1 MDTKNNPPIL
11 FSPRE
16 NDNGKTP
23 GGGSKEDTTSWI
35 ITGSELTDRSEMLA
49 AKINKVIDTWDSADI
64 EGLPHVLT
72 VRIDERAQAN
82 THQRRIVPMFIVGE
96 NTGQI
101 GFRGNNA
108 LLMKVDSRE
117 KLRDI
122 QKNFVDTGKNAHQ
135 ISAVLDIVP
144 FNPDLDISDPST
156 PYKIAPLHYCNSSL
170 DERALGIIQYEL
182 DRAQLKY

>member
-1 MDTKNNPPIL
+1 MDAKNNPPIL

-35 ITGSELTDRSEMLA
+35 LTESELTDRSEMLT

-72 VRIDERAQAN
+72 VRIDERVQAN

-96 NTGQI
+96 STGQI

-122 QKNFVDTGKNAHQ
+122 QKNFVDTGKNAIKFLQ
-135 ISAVLDIVP
+135 CWISFLLILIWISAILPHRIKSFHYTIAILVLMSGRLV
-144 FNPDLDISDPST
+144 
-156 PYKIAPLHYCNSSL
+156 
-170 DERALGIIQYEL
+170 
-182 DRAQLKY
+182 

>member
-1 MDTKNNPPIL
+1 MI
-11 FSPRE
+11 
-16 NDNGKTP
+16 
-23 GGGSKEDTTSWI
+23 
-35 ITGSELTDRSEMLA
+35 A

-72 VRIDERAQAN
+72 VRIDKRAQAN

-122 QKNFVDTGKNAHQ
+122 
-135 ISAVLDIVP
+135 
-144 FNPDLDISDPST
+144 
-156 PYKIAPLHYCNSSL
+156 
-170 DERALGIIQYEL
+170 
-182 DRAQLKY
+182 